1 MELENLLPERY
12 TLPQDLQLYKV
23 IGTKS
28 AAAALL
34 YGGIGCRDSPRLLV
48 SLLFD
53 TALWLLIGARLI
65 GLIGLIG
72 STARFNRC
80 AKRPIPIMQRNS
92 HSGFRTYCLA

>member
-28 AAAALL
+28 AAVAL

-65 GLIGLIG
+65 GDQ